1 VVLLGDAA
9 HAIVPFFGQGANA
22 SFEDCESLT
31 DALAAHG
38 DNIAAAI
45 SAYELDR
52 KRNADAIAEMALT
65 NFVEMRDKT
74 ASRIFKWKKKLDHFL
89 HGVAP
94 NLFTPLYDMV
104 SFSTIPY
111 ADALAKSHE
120 QVRYFVFFMMC
131 FTLIIRFVLRP
142 VGLDS
147 VISLTLM
154 LVVMFIAF
162 KWSNKWA
169 NKWLKE
175 WLNRRK
181 I

>member
-1 VVLLGDAA
+1 M
-9 HAIVPFFGQGANA
+9 
-22 SFEDCESLT
+22 T

-74 ASRIFKWKKKLDHFL
+74 ASRAFKWKKKLEHFL

-94 NLFTPLYDMV
+94 KFFIPRYDMV

-111 ADALAKSHE
+111 ADALKKSHKQDAIRIRLAIGFLCCIFLGLRAALDE
-120 QVRYFVFFMMC
+120 SYFVVLIFGGFFI
-131 FTLIIRFVLRP
+131 LSLRAAMR
-142 VGLDS
+142 S
-147 VISLTLM
+147 
-154 LVVMFIAF
+154 
-162 KWSNKWA
+162 K
-169 NKWLKE
+169 
-175 WLNRRK
+175 
-181 I
+181 